1 MILDVNGTIMFCS
14 GTMGAGKIPPEENKE
29 RSVQQQSTKAKMQFR
44 YKAVLLL
51 FILYLLYLLYLT
63 LFSPFFG
70 RGYFR
75 RSVNFVPLRT
85 VQQYMSGNLPIWI
98 AIVNLLGNV
107 AAFMPM
113 GFLLPM
119 VWKKAAGLGKC
130 LLICAGVSF
139 IIEAAQYVFGV
150 GSADI
155 DDLLLNTVGGL
166 AGYAFYALAD
176 LMYKK
181 LIRHAGKQAS

>member
-1 MILDVNGTIMFCS
+1 M
-14 GTMGAGKIPPEENKE
+14 
-29 RSVQQQSTKAKMQFR
+29 QQQNTNAKVQLKSKVQFIYR
-44 YKAVLLL
+44 AALLL

-63 LFSPFFG
+63 LLSPFFG

-85 VQQYMSGNLPIWI
+85 VQQYMSGNLPIRI

-119 VWKKAAGLGKC
+119 VWKKAAGIGRC
-130 LLICAGVSF
+130 LLISAGVSF

-150 GSADI
+150 GSADV

-166 AGYAFYALAD
+166 VGYAFYAVTNL
-176 LMYKK
+176 LYKK
-181 LIRHAGKQAS
+181 LTDYAGKQAS